1 MEKARFLSKEAGFFH
16 ARCRPE
22 KTAGGSLGS
31 KGGLSAAAPGYSSA
45 PPSGSLVSGREPSM
59 VQSVSRVK
67 R

>member
-1 MEKARFLSKEAGFFH
+1 MLVAGQRKRQAEAQ
-16 ARCRPE
+16 APE
-22 KTAGGSLGS
+22 
-31 KGGLSAAAPGYSSA
+31 GGLAAAAPGYSSA